1 MTEFTPGPWCVKSDR
16 VGCPDV
22 YEGDGS
28 PYKRPI
34 ATVLYWM
41 GSEDAPIVAANAR
54 LIAAA
59 PMLYEALVNAD
70 YAVWYMANNGLEGDM
85 IDWEERFN
93 QLTEAIALVKGE

>member
-1 MTEFTPGPWCVKSDR
+1 MNKFTPGPWKIHANAHDNIEVVVDR
-16 VGCPDV
+16 
-22 YEGDGS
+22 Y
-28 PYKRPI
+28 PI
-34 ATVLYWM
+34 ALLNGYCDDD
-41 GSEDAPIVAANAR
+41 ELAANAR

-70 YAVWYMANNGLEGDM
+70 YAVWYMANNGLEDM

>member
-1 MTEFTPGPWCVKSDR
+1 MTEFTPGPWKVEQFPDIGMLEIWRLSD
-16 VGCPDV
+16 GYTDLICSIECQMP
-22 YEGDGS
+22 GFN
-28 PYKRPI
+28 
-34 ATVLYWM
+34 
-41 GSEDAPIVAANAR
+41 EDEANAR

>member
-1 MTEFTPGPWCVKSDR
+1 MTEFTPGPWVNHFTGDAEWEIFADR
-16 VGCPDV
+16 EYV
-22 YEGDGS
+22 
-28 PYKRPI
+28 
-34 ATVLYWM
+34 A
-41 GSEDAPIVAANAR
+41 IVRGGNKQDDEANAR